1 MVWRIYLSRL
11 NQFRCVQFVDYEVVH
26 RAAFELD
33 DDSRRYEVWQ
43 DRFEEQYNVKF
54 GNLNAGIYKYTLI
67 FPGDEDYT
75 MFMLR
80 WA

>member
-1 MVWRIYLSRL
+1 MQKQS
-11 NQFRCVQFVDYEVVH
+11 RCVQFVPHEIVH

-33 DDSRRYEVWQ
+33 EHRRRYEIWQ
-43 DRFEEQYNVKF
+43 DEFEQQYNVKF
-54 GNLNAGIYKYTLI
+54 GTLKADIHSYCMI
-67 FPGDEDYT
+67 FPSDEDYT

>member
-1 MVWRIYLSRL
+1 MSLPDP
-11 NQFRCVQFVDYEVVH
+11 FRCIQMVPHEIVH

-33 DDSRRYEVWQ
+33 ESKRRYQIWQ
-43 DRFEEQYNVKF
+43 DEFEQQYNVRF
-54 GNLNAGIYKYTLI
+54 GSLKVVDKYCLI
-67 FPGDEDYT
+67 FPSDEDYT